1 MPFIIYVTT
10 IKKQKAS
17 TRLNIQETKLRIK
30 FKILRFNFLIV
41 AQLQKLSALY
51 IKESKNL
58 SPLTQLLLPRFRF
71 LPLRLLPLC
80 LLQYLLPLHFLGQ

>member
-51 IKESKNL
+51 NKRE
-58 SPLTQLLLPRFRF
+58 
-71 LPLRLLPLC
+71 
-80 LLQYLLPLHFLGQ
+80 